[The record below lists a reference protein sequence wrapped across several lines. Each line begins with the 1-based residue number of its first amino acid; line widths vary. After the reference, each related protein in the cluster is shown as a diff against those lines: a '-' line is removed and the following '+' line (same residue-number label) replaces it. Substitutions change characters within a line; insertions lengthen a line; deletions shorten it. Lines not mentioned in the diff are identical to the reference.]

1 MKRLKVLGNFIT
13 NYYEMG
19 DRKLYIFSFTMSLP
33 CSNLLLAIQIYS
45 TTSFKR
51 TNFSK
56 LWFLTIPY
64 ILPFEGK
71 LYIQKKK
78 ILLYNS

>member
-56 LWFLTIPY
+56 L
-64 ILPFEGK
+64 
-71 LYIQKKK
+71 
-78 ILLYNS
+78 